1 MRAKQWWGDNGGSS
15 SSRCRCRCR
24 SVGLS
29 NSSSC
34 PTPASLYLAGLAS
47 LAEEN
52 ILVPQAAAVH
62 LVVEAGV
69 LVPGGGQSLVEGAR
83 SVTIATVRRIE
94 ERRIEERRREERRR
108 EEGRTTMEE
117 KPVSVP
123 VPVPVP
129 KAASSGGSGA
139 ATTSV
144 CFVVPYVKEGESE
157 YNDLV
162 QIIKTANDENQGC

>member
-94 ERRIEERRREERRR
+94 ERRIEERRREE
-108 EEGRTTMEE
+108 GRTTMTE
-117 KPVSVP
+117 KP

>member
-1 MRAKQWWGDNGGSS
+1 MKCEPNNGGATMEDPAAAGAGAGA
-15 SSRCRCRCR
+15 
-24 SVGLS
+24 GLS
-29 NSSSC
+29 DLAPPRPC

-94 ERRIEERRREERRR
+94 ERRIEERRREE
-108 EEGRTTMEE
+108 GRTTMEE
-117 KPVSVP
+117 KPVSVPVP

>member
-69 LVPGGGQSLVEGAR
+69 LDPGRGQSLVEGAR
-83 SVTIATVRRIE
+83 SVTIATV
-94 ERRIEERRREERRR
+94 RRIEERRREERRR

-117 KPVSVP
+117 KPVSVPVP